1 MNLAE
6 QEEGGERKT
15 KGEGPGKKKN
25 RVKKEGGEPSWEMG
39 VIWRNEVSKS

>member
-15 KGEGPGKKKN
+15 KGEGPGKKN
-25 RVKKEGGEPSWEMG
+25 RVKKEERFYEY
-39 VIWRNEVSKS
+39 

>member
-15 KGEGPGKKKN
+15 KGEGPGKKKSEKG
-25 RVKKEGGEPSWEMG
+25 RRRAKLGDGGDLE
-39 VIWRNEVSKS
+39 